1 MCTIQLA
8 LKVTQISV
16 LLVLFSLQSFA
27 SSYSI
32 DLNGSW
38 SLRRDDGKQVLQG
51 SVPGYVQTAMM
62 ESGLLRSLEDESIQW
77 ISEHGWIYSSPVFD
91 VPMHMQEQSKLELVF
106 EGLDTY
112 ATVYVNG
119 VEVLRA
125 DNYFRSWRVDVK
137 DQLYPTNNFI
147 EVHLD
152 SPYVHG
158 DRLLAMQ
165 AHPLPGEG
173 IRAVARKPQY
183 HYGWDW
189 GPNITPMGIHGAVR
203 LEAWSHFQVRG
214 ASVETLAI
222 EEGRANMRLHIDYVC
237 ESDREVDLSFRFSHE
252 NSSCYVQKKVQWSD
266 SKGEVRA
273 YRSDFVVDNPALWWT
288 HDLGDP
294 ALYQADLIV
303 WQGELDGQDVQ
314 RIGFQS
320 GIRTISLD
328 QGKSEGGKHFR
339 FLLNGV
345 PVFMRGANYIP
356 NHSFEAVLGK
366 DRRARVLQAAL
377 DVNMN
382 MLRVWGGGVYE
393 DDAFYAWCDAHG
405 VLVWQDFMFACAM
418 YPGDAHFI
426 DNVREE
432 AAWQVRRLR
441 GHPSV
446 ALWCG
451 NNEVSEGWHRWG
463 WQDGLSRKE
472 RKAVWKSYRHLFQKV
487 LPGIVRA
494 HSTLSYHESSP
505 TLGRG
510 DVRHTRFGD
519 AHYWGVWHDSE
530 PFSRFEERVPR
541 FMSEFGF
548 QSMPDL
554 ATMQSTWRVGRPD
567 SSLQKVRVH
576 QKHPRGFAL
585 MDAYMDRMLPPTD
598 DTYRWAY
605 QTQVVQKHGIVRGI
619 RAHRAAQPYCMG
631 TLYWQLND
639 CWPAI
644 SWSSVDVSGRWKAL
658 HHALK
663 KAYASVSVWPERDA
677 SGQLQLR
684 LVNDLLDADST
695 LVSFAVYD
703 AEARSLAELQDTLLS
718 VPTGSSV
725 CTLPSHFVV
734 SPGSVWHLRWQQ
746 GGETY
751 ELMERISA
759 DSVNWDGYKA
769 PVIRYRTEQINARE
783 WEVVLWSEGF
793 AFDVQVNSS
802 IPGSFDRNYFDLR
815 PVEIAGETRLRF
827 SSEVDIDEL
836 PVGIFAW

>member
-1 MCTIQLA
+1 MIQQA

-16 LLVLFSLQSFA
+16 LLVLFGLQSFA

-51 SVPGYVQTAMM
+51 SVPGYVQTAML

-77 ISEHGWIYSSPVFD
+77 ISEHDWVYSSPFFD
-91 VPMHMQEQSKLELVF
+91 VPMHMREQSKLELVF

-119 VEVLRA
+119 VEVLKA
-125 DNYFRSWRVDVK
+125 DNYFRTWRVDVK
-137 DQLYPTNNFI
+137 EHLYPSNNFI
-147 EVHLD
+147 EVHLASPFVQGD
-152 SPYVHG
+152 S
-158 DRLLAMQ
+158 LLKTQ

-189 GPNITPMGIHGAVR
+189 GPKITPMGIHGAVR

-214 ASVETLAI
+214 ANVETLLI
-222 EEGRANMRLHIDYVC
+222 EEGRAKMRLHVDYVC
-237 ESDREVDLSFRFSHE
+237 ESDREVDLSFRFTRGS
-252 NSSCYVQKKVQWSD
+252 SSCYVQKKVQFSD
-266 SKGEVRA
+266 SKDALRT
-273 YRSDFVVDNPALWWT
+273 YRSDFFVDNPDLWWT
-288 HDLGDP
+288 HDLGEP

-320 GIRTISLD
+320 GIRTIALD
-328 QGKSEGGKHFR
+328 QSKSGDGKHFR
-339 FLLNGV
+339 FLLNGE

-366 DRRARVLQAAL
+366 DRREGVLQAAL
-377 DVNMN
+377 EVNMN

-393 DDAFYAWCDAHG
+393 DDAFYQWCDAHG
-405 VLVWQDFMFACAM
+405 ILVWQDFMFACAM
-418 YPGDAHFI
+418 YPGDADFI
-426 DNVREE
+426 ANVSEE

-446 ALWCG
+446 AVWCG

-463 WQDGLSRKE
+463 WQNGLSRKE
-472 RKAVWKSYRHLFQKV
+472 RKAVWKSYRRLFQKV
-487 LPGIVRA
+487 LPQIVRA

-510 DVRHTRFGD
+510 DARHTRLGD

-530 PFSRFEERVPR
+530 PFTSFEEKVPR

-554 ATMQSTWRVGRPD
+554 ATMQSAWRVGRPD
-567 SSLQKVRVH
+567 SSLNKVRTY

-585 MDAYMDRMLPPTD
+585 MNTYMERMLPPTD
-598 DTYRWAY
+598 DSYRWAY
-605 QTQVVQKHGIVRGI
+605 QTQVVQKKGIVQGI

-639 CWPAI
+639 CWTAI
-644 SWSSVDVSGRWKAL
+644 SWSSIDVAGRWKAL

-663 KAYASVSVWPERDA
+663 SAYAPVSLWPEHDS
-677 SGQLQLR
+677 SGRLQLR
-684 LVNDLLDADST
+684 LVNDLLEADSVSLRFDLYDAGGRRLAELPDST
-695 LVSFAVYD
+695 LA
-703 AEARSLAELQDTLLS
+703 

-725 CTLPSHFVV
+725 VALPAGFEAT
-734 SPGSVWHLRWQQ
+734 PGTVWHLRWQR
-746 GGETY
+746 GAAVH
-751 ELMERISA
+751 ELAERIPA
-759 DSVNWDGYKA
+759 DSVNWENYKA
-769 PVIRYRTEQINARE
+769 PVIRYRVEQIKARE
-783 WEVVLWSEGF
+783 WELVLWSEGF
-793 AFDVQVNSS
+793 AFDVQVSTAV
-802 IPGSFDRNYFDLR
+802 PGSFDRNYFNLL
-815 PVEIAGETRLRF
+815 PLELAGETRLRF
-827 SSEVDIDEL
+827 VSEVDSDEL
-836 PVGIFAW
+836 PVGISAW